1 MDIQTLKK
9 DRYQTMTQMSYDA
22 RTQSLLNDLIR
33 VARERSARGNAT
45 AADWRSIAEID
56 EERARREL
64 SRYLQTHRSVSNL
77 DINPYERNRRSVG
90 TVLGFVLGA
99 LGMVVMW
106 IWGVPYLQEA
116 WAGITY
122 GPGVAT
128 ALTYVSTTLVPLGAW
143 VGSRWD
149 RGHQQ
154 PDVPPPSPTDST
166 FDELLQ
172 RFTRSQNRSRTRVY

>member
-1 MDIQTLKK
+1 
-9 DRYQTMTQMSYDA
+9 MTQAPSNPKI
-22 RTQSLLNDLIR
+22 QSLLDDLVQ

-64 SRYLQTHRSVSNL
+64 SRYLRTHPSVANVEV
-77 DINPYERNRRSVG
+77 NPYERNRRSVG

-106 IWGVPYLQEA
+106 LWGVPYLQEA

-122 GPGVAT
+122 GPGFAT

-143 VGSRWD
+143 AGSRWD
-149 RGHQQ
+149 RRHQQ
-154 PDVPPPSPTDST
+154 PDAPSSHTDCS

-172 RFTRSQNRSRTRVY
+172 QFTRTQNRTRTRVY

>member
-1 MDIQTLKK
+1 
-9 DRYQTMTQMSYDA
+9 MTQASSNPN
-22 RTQSLLNDLIR
+22 TQSLLDNL
-33 VARERSARGNAT
+33 VQAARERSARGNAT

-64 SRYLQTHRSVSNL
+64 SRYLRTHASGANVEA
-77 DINPYERNRRSVG
+77 NPYERNRHSVG

-106 IWGVPYLQEA
+106 LWGVPYLQDA

-122 GPGVAT
+122 GPGFAT
-128 ALTYVSTTLVPLGAW
+128 ALTFVSTTLVPLGAW
-143 VGSRWD
+143 TGSRWD
-149 RGHQQ
+149 RRHQR
-154 PDVPPPSPTDST
+154 PETPPSHTDRS

-172 RFTRSQNRSRTRVY
+172 RFVRTQNRSRTRVY